1 MKGAKQ
7 LKRKRENGKTGKR
20 DRDWNSSATRWI
32 PGHRRWQ
39 FGALALCLL
48 ILSSVLFASC
58 KGDKEVASAEG
69 SADFYYI
76 CPMHPEV
83 VQDEPGDCPIC
94 GMALVKKE
102 SSVKKVEDVAE
113 VAEADLYHT
122 CPMHP
127 EVVSDEPGDCPIC
140 GMALVPKTRGDSK
153 RDEASVVSVS
163 PELIQIL
170 GVTTEMVHPQR
181 LTKEIRTVGRVDYN
195 EKAMKVV
202 SAWIPGRNRIDKLF
216 VDFTGVA
223 VQKGDPL
230 VSLYSPKL
238 ISTQKEYLLAVE
250 TREKLKDS
258 LIPEIIQSAKSSIEA
273 SKQRLLLWGISEKQI
288 KGLEKRGEPST
299 HLTIYAPLGGTV
311 IHKQAMEGM
320 YIMEG
325 APLYKIADLS
335 TVWLYLDVYEYEMGL
350 VKIGQEVTVT
360 TPSYPGRTYA
370 GIISFID
377 PFLDKKTRTVRVRCE
392 IGNKDSSLKP
402 GMFANAVI
410 DILIG
415 EAVVAITESAVIH
428 SGKNTH
434 IIIDKGDGTFMPR
447 PVTLGTLAGDYYQVL
462 EGVMAGEMVVTSANF
477 FIDSESQLK
486 AAISKIIEKKDMGGG
501 EQETQEHTH
510 LH

>member
-1 MKGAKQ
+1 
-7 LKRKRENGKTGKR
+7 
-20 DRDWNSSATRWI
+20 
-32 PGHRRWQ
+32 
-39 FGALALCLL
+39 
-48 ILSSVLFASC
+48 
-58 KGDKEVASAEG
+58 
-69 SADFYYI
+69 
-76 CPMHPEV
+76 
-83 VQDEPGDCPIC
+83 
-94 GMALVKKE
+94 
-102 SSVKKVEDVAE
+102 
-113 VAEADLYHT
+113 
-122 CPMHP
+122 
-127 EVVSDEPGDCPIC
+127 
-140 GMALVPKTRGDSK
+140 
-153 RDEASVVSVS
+153 
-163 PELIQIL
+163 
-170 GVTTEMVHPQR
+170 
-181 LTKEIRTVGRVDYN
+181 
-195 EKAMKVV
+195 MKVV